1 MQQVC
6 GTKKSSWDKDITR
19 SKSDYRTTAKDVQ
32 DISKTMQ
39 DFPSP
44 KRPVSEKQLLQR

>member
-6 GTKKSSWDKDITR
+6 GTKKLILDKDIAR
-19 SKSDYRTTAKDVQ
+19 SQSDYRTTAKDVQ
-32 DISKTMQ
+32 NTSKTMQ

-44 KRPVSEKQLLQR
+44 KRPVSEK